1 VSIDNADVTKPLLIL
16 LLAGVLSVAG
26 FGVWSVATSGG
37 VPTRSSGA
45 TQASAAAPP
54 SKDYA
59 NYPAPRPRV
68 AVAVRPGE
76 DPPPG
81 ATTGDASSGG
91 SGATN
96 DSRARAR
103 ATDAEIRNELADFK
117 RSLRSAGP
125 GVDGPVARI
134 LANGDAVP
142 PKGAPARVKMMI
154 AAGNSIARTPYLWGG
169 GHGAWQD
176 DGYDCSG
183 SVSFALAGAGLLS
196 SPLNSTGF
204 MSWGDQGS
212 GNWVTIFAN
221 DGHVFM
227 VVAGIRFDTSGRGSS
242 GSRWQ
247 PQMRATDGYVAV
259 HPPGL

>member
-1 VSIDNADVTKPLLIL
+1 VSIDIADVTKPLLIL
-16 LLAGVLSVAG
+16 LLAGVVSVAG
-26 FGVWSVATSGG
+26 FGVWSVATNGG
-37 VPTRSSGA
+37 VPKPSSDA
-45 TQASAAAPP
+45 KRASAETAKAG
-54 SKDYA
+54 SKDYGD
-59 NYPAPRPRV
+59 YPAPRPRV

-76 DPPPG
+76 DPPPD
-81 ATTGDASSGG
+81 ATTGEG
-91 SGATN
+91 SGN

-103 ATDAEIRNELADFK
+103 ATDAEIRRELASFK
-117 RSLRSAGP
+117 RSLRSTGP

-142 PKGAPARVKMMI
+142 PKAAPARVKMMI
-154 AAGNSIARTPYLWGG
+154 AAGNTIARTPYLWGG

-183 SVSFALAGAGLLS
+183 SVSFALAGAGLMNA
-196 SPLNSTGF
+196 PLNSTGF
-204 MSWGDQGS
+204 MSWGDEGP
-212 GNWVTIFAN
+212 GEWVTIFAN

-247 PQMRATDGYVAV
+247 PQMRSTDGYVAV